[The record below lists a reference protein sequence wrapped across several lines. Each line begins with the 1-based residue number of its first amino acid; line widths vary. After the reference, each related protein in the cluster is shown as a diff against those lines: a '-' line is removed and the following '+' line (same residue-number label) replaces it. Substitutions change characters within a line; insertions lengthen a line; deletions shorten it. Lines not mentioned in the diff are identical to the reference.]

1 MQNITTV
8 IKIKISFSYDNFY
21 FLVQYSLP
29 DIILYGTKVLFLV
42 AGNAYNDQM
51 FSYIVQSINEK
62 KPISFMVT
70 FCLACVWFKSNIVHK
85 EVKQM
90 TKSVKHTSEIIIIV
104 NCNFVVPGLVLPFFF
119 DDPVSYA
126 NVLHLLLKVG
136 LKFPPDIGFP
146 PLPPY
151 A

>member
-8 IKIKISFSYDNFY
+8 IKIKISFFYDNFY

-42 AGNAYNDQM
+42 AGNVYNDQT

-62 KPISFMVT
+62 KKRLFDGNV
-70 FCLACVWFKSNIVHK
+70 CLACVWFKSNIVHK

-90 TKSVKHTSEIIIIV
+90 TKSVKHTSEIIRIV
-104 NCNFVVPGLVLPFFF
+104 LRERTIMNP
-119 DDPVSYA
+119 
-126 NVLHLLLKVG
+126 
-136 LKFPPDIGFP
+136 
-146 PLPPY
+146 
-151 A
+151 